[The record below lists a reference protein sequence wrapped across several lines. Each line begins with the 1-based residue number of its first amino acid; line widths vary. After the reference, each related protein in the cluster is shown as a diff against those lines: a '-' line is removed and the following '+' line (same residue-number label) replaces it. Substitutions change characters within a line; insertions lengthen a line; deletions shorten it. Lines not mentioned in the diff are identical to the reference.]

1 MADLQVSI
9 ALLLENQ
16 DEIRRA
22 LEAEGGKAGE
32 AFRNRL
38 TPAAKKAFD
47 EITSAAEK
55 AAKDVGVRFN
65 STKLQFETAKG
76 EIIPSSVL
84 DKISQGGSKIA
95 AAFKEARNGVDVFKS
110 AVVSGAGEAASS
122 LNILEAAV
130 TGVAQSLTSR
140 LTDAA
145 MSGIGALK
153 NMVGG
158 FMELDTELRSA
169 AAAAGEEGGY
179 ERLGAVVERVGID
192 AAGTS
197 KQVAELATS
206 LVKAGFSVGEV
217 ETALPGVVRGAEATG
232 TAFERFGEIAGSTL
246 RQFGLEA
253 SEIGRVG
260 DVITQTVNGTNAT
273 VEGFAYAMNEAAPV
287 AKALGISLE
296 DTAAAVGIL
305 ANAGLQGSVA
315 GTGLK
320 TMMLKMQQAAG
331 GATPEVLGL
340 AQGQERLAKIM
351 KMMGG
356 DVLDATGKLKPLDQV
371 FLKIKSTMDTLS
383 QGDRAAL
390 ATALFGEDG
399 GPKFLAIINQGTTA
413 IEGVFGKVRD
423 SAGAVDEARD
433 ATNGFQRQL
442 TTLTGTMDSLAIGVG
457 KVAADGLTPLL
468 SVANTVIGAL
478 AGLPE
483 PIKEGAGAL
492 VIMGTAAVTAGVGL
506 AGLNAAVGMLG
517 GWTALA
523 GSIGTVVAL
532 LSGPIAATVGTVL
545 ALGAAAGVVA
555 SQFGGVDSGMKS
567 LIQSAGALGA
577 FLITLRLIR
586 IAQDAWTA
594 STKGTAGWM
603 TFLTALQGPKGIG
616 QIAIAAGVAGVAFA
630 GLGAVIKE
638 TGQETA
644 ALEQK
649 SKGLKDE
656 VASLDKQIAEGKKL
670 NIDTSALENIR
681 TEKLA
686 ELKQVEKPLEIKL
699 NTEQAEAKVK
709 SLKEQLDKLDKGDSK
724 APVLKAQLEAA
735 EKMKEIMKA
744 AEQGVGSS
752 AYEKLDDDAK
762 EFIKTQAQIKSEIDS
777 LRSKQIKLDPELN
790 KAEWDGIEQKI
801 AALTQKYSNNKIKF
815 GAQVD
820 ANQLA
825 AERARLEAELAKVK
839 APVVRANMS
848 QGYGETDGQFA
859 KRQAEQ
865 KEKEREITQQIY
877 DIIIKQKEA
886 QGAVTQATEEQ
897 VSAADKARKAEAD
910 RVAALEKSLKATE
923 DKLELDKQQIGLAD
937 KLMENDKKRLDS
949 VRELAD
955 AYMDLAEAQDDLVQS
970 EFDVS
975 KAANTG
981 QENKIKEEMDAIK
994 EASKEG
1000 IDAIKDEIKDLDK
1013 VIEKRRDL
1021 KIDTSDLE
1029 AQKESLED
1037 NIDRREKDTE
1047 STLKPKEEEIKAL
1060 KEESKRIEEQAL
1072 AAAIEGAQKRFEM
1085 ERKILELKQM
1095 ADEMEARAAIRSSQR
1110 AALEARIEQSKLE
1123 QKQNDPKTSPE
1134 DKAKIGKQLE
1144 MQRQLVALIDDQV
1157 AADKEALATKKQQ
1170 FEIQK
1175 DALNTQQAVKAN
1187 EFLGKAV
1194 EKYPDSEILPDKLKN
1209 LQDSIP
1215 NMGKSKMT
1223 WDEIAKRANNVIGVI
1238 KNHNKALDGGEKN
1251 VAKLAEAWKKM
1262 PGGKDAKG
1270 GTSKEDQQQR
1280 EKERLQKAMQDPNF
1294 KNTEEGRRI
1303 QAEYQQYA
1311 DKARQQ
1317 ELEKTKEWK
1326 KEMEAAGVV
1335 IFDAPKFNDFKREP
1349 GWSDQ
1354 DWNIRQREMKRGGQK
1369 WYSDSEL
1376 SGIQKLQGALKQ
1388 TGDEFFDTSD
1398 KATYLERSL
1407 KAVGKEAGSSEKA
1420 KYFAQA
1426 MADIVN
1432 GNADEFKLLN
1442 DIRPIDV
1449 ELNPVI
1455 SKPEDWMKEAQLLA
1469 NKQNLQL
1476 GSPFAG
1482 DEAVLDQIAARIAD
1496 ADAKAQGLRGA
1507 IEGTR
1512 DSLGRPLEETPF
1524 NFDHQA
1530 FIDASRA
1537 ALSGLEAD
1545 AAETTLKPRVDGAQA
1560 AQDLQFFRDQQSQDP
1575 LSLDFGVTG
1584 LDQVQTDFANAA
1596 NSIVPFSD
1604 QVSQLGLDL
1613 QDLNSGEGVDLFQG
1627 ASQSLGEA
1635 AYGVQAL
1642 VQGLETA
1649 EQSAADF
1656 DSTLA
1661 DSANADQIQQAYE
1674 ALQPPD
1680 VSKAVTEQGT
1690 LAQGTEGTIETTQD
1704 LANSWVDVATGI
1716 NIAAQALATYKS
1728 QESGGNARFAGGPVL
1743 GGHGYTVNEL
1753 GQESFLSRSGMLSLI
1768 RAPQYGKWVAPSRGL
1783 VIPASMTSQL
1793 QSAGAFSRGGRQV
1806 ATALASPT
1814 QGRGNQVAALGR
1826 LQRSIDRLEKTMGS
1840 YRAPDVHVSV
1850 PGNAGLLHT
1859 LQSIR

>member
-1 MADLQVSI
+1 MADLQVS
-9 ALLLENQ
+9 LGFLLENVA
-16 DEIRRA
+16 DVARELERA
-22 LEAEGGKAGE
+22 GGLAGADFGKGLNEGS
-32 AFRNRL
+32 
-38 TPAAKKAFD
+38 KKAFND
-47 EITSAAEK
+47 LVAAADK
-55 AAKDVGVRFN
+55 AAKEAGLKFN
-65 STKLQFETAKG
+65 RQKLQFETVKG
-76 EIIPSSVL
+76 DLVPPKAL
-84 DKISQGGSKIA
+84 DSIGRIS
-95 AAFKEARNGVDVFKS
+95 KEFENARRTVEVFTT
-110 AVVSGAGEAASS
+110 AVIGQTREAASS

-140 LTDAA
+140 LTDSA
-145 MSGIGALK
+145 MAGIGALK

-169 AAAAGEEGGY
+169 AAAAGEAGGY

-206 LVKAGFSVGEV
+206 LVKAGFSVSEV

-232 TAFERFGEIAGSTL
+232 TAFERFGEITGSTL

-253 SEIGRVG
+253 SEIGRVN
-260 DVITQTVNGTNAT
+260 DVLAQTVNGTNAT

-296 DTAAAVGIL
+296 DTASAVGIL

-356 DVLDATGKLKPLDQV
+356 DVLDAAGKLKPLDQV

-399 GPKFLAIINQGTTA
+399 GPKFLAIVNQGTTA
-413 IEGVFGKVRD
+413 IEGVFSKVRN
-423 SAGAVDEARD
+423 SAGAVDEARE

-468 SVANTVIGAL
+468 GVANTVIGLL
-478 AGLPE
+478 AGLPG
-483 PIKEGAGAL
+483 PVKEGAAAL
-492 VIMGTAAVTAGVGL
+492 AIMATAAVSAGVGL
-506 AGLNAAVGMLG
+506 TGLNAAVGMVG

-523 GSIGTVVAL
+523 GSVRTVIAL
-532 LSGPIAATVGTVL
+532 LSGPFAGTAGIVL
-545 ALGAAAGVVA
+545 AVGAAAGIVA
-555 SQFGGVDSGMKS
+555 SQFGGMDSGLKK
-567 LIQSAGALGA
+567 LTQSAGALGA
-577 FLITLRLIR
+577 FLVTLRLLKV
-586 IAQDAWTA
+586 AQDGWTA
-594 STKGTAGWM
+594 ATKSTATWQA
-603 TFLTALQGPKGIG
+603 FLTALGGPRGLANV
-616 QIAIAAGVAGVAFA
+616 AIAAGVAGVAYA

-644 ALEQK
+644 ELEQK

-656 VASLDKQIAEGKKL
+656 IASLDKQISEGKKL
-670 NIDTSALENIR
+670 KVDTSDLENIR
-681 TEKLA
+681 AERLA
-686 ELKQVEKPLEIKL
+686 ELKQVENPLEIKL

-709 SLKEQLDKLDKGDSK
+709 SLKEQLDKLDKGDSN
-724 APVLKAQLEAA
+724 APVLRAQLEAA

-752 AYEKLDDDAK
+752 AYEKLDADAK
-762 EFIKTQAQIKSEIDS
+762 EFIKTQAQIKGEMDS
-777 LRSKQIKLDPELN
+777 LRAKQITLDPELN
-790 KAEWDGIEQKI
+790 KAEWDRIEQKI
-801 AALTQKYSNNKIKF
+801 VALTQKYSNNKIKF
-815 GAQVD
+815 GAEVD

-877 DIIIKQKEA
+877 AIIIKQKEA

-897 VSAADKARKAEAD
+897 VSAADKAKKAEAD

-923 DKLELDKQQIGLAD
+923 DKLELDKEQIGLAD

-955 AYMDLAEAQDDLVQS
+955 AYMDLAKAQDDLVQS

-975 KAANTG
+975 RAANTG

-1000 IDAIKDEIKDLDK
+1000 IDAIKEEIEDLDK
-1013 VIEKRRDL
+1013 VIKKRRDL

-1029 AQKESLED
+1029 AQKESLQD

-1110 AALEARIEQSKLE
+1110 AALEARIEQNKLE
-1123 QKQNDPKTSPE
+1123 QKLNDPKTSAE
-1134 DKAKIGKQLE
+1134 DKVQIGKQLE

-1175 DALNTQQAVKAN
+1175 DALNAQQAVKAN

-1194 EKYPDSEILPDKLKN
+1194 EKFPDSEILPDKLKN

-1215 NMGKSKMT
+1215 NMDNSKMS
-1223 WDEIAKRANNVIGVI
+1223 WDDIAKKANNVLGII
-1238 KNHNKALDGGEKN
+1238 NNHNKALDNGEKN
-1251 VAKLAEAWKKM
+1251 VAKLAEAWKKL
-1262 PGGKDAKG
+1262 PDGKGQQGGM
-1270 GTSKEDQQQR
+1270 SKQDQQLQ
-1280 EKERLQKAMQDPNF
+1280 EERRLNKAMQDPNF
-1294 KNTEEGRRI
+1294 KNTEEGKRME
-1303 QAEYQQYA
+1303 AEYQQYA
-1311 DKARQQ
+1311 ARAG
-1317 ELEKTKEWK
+1317 KTPFTLN
-1326 KEMEAAGVV
+1326 G
-1335 IFDAPKFNDFKREP
+1335 
-1349 GWSDQ
+1349 
-1354 DWNIRQREMKRGGQK
+1354 
-1369 WYSDSEL
+1369 
-1376 SGIQKLQGALKQ
+1376 KQ
-1388 TGDEFFDTSD
+1388 
-1398 KATYLERSL
+1398 L
-1407 KAVGKEAGSSEKA
+1407 
-1420 KYFAQA
+1420 
-1426 MADIVN
+1426 
-1432 GNADEFKLLN
+1432 
-1442 DIRPIDV
+1442 
-1449 ELNPVI
+1449 
-1455 SKPEDWMKEAQLLA
+1455 
-1469 NKQNLQL
+1469 
-1476 GSPFAG
+1476 
-1482 DEAVLDQIAARIAD
+1482 IAD
-1496 ADAKAQGLRGA
+1496 ANGVFLTVEREYRDMQGRLLGITTNTWSAISEEEARA
-1507 IEGTR
+1507 IESASEAQQR
-1512 DSLGRPLEETPF
+1512 EF
-1524 NFDHQA
+1524 NK
-1530 FIDASRA
+1530 
-1537 ALSGLEAD
+1537 L
-1545 AAETTLKPRVDGAQA
+1545 A
-1560 AQDLQFFRDQQSQDP
+1560 AQDMNLKPTVDTTQAEQDLQGFKQGEASKPLEVPITTAAPDGSGVTQGGQDQAPVIRPQVDTTEADQSMAAFRDQQGQSP
-1575 LSLDFGVTG
+1575 FLVDFDATG
-1584 LDQVQTDFANAA
+1584 LDQIQGDLYNANEAVNAFKASGEGAGYDLAAGFANAA
-1596 NSIVPFSD
+1596 NSIVPFSN
-1604 QVSQLGLDL
+1604 QVDQLGMDL
-1613 QDLNSGEGVDLFQG
+1613 QALNGGGADPFQG
-1627 ASQSLGEA
+1627 SAQSLAEA
-1635 AYGVQAL
+1635 AYGTQAL

-1649 EQSAADF
+1649 NRAAIDF

-1661 DSANADQIQQAYE
+1661 NSANADQIQQAYD

-1680 VSKAVTEQGT
+1680 VSQAVSEQGT
-1690 LAQGTEGTIETTQD
+1690 LAQGTQDTVQTAQD
-1704 LANSWVDVATGI
+1704 LANGWIDVATSI
-1716 NIAAQALATYKS
+1716 DTAAQALAIYKS

-1743 GGHGYTVNEL
+1743 GGTAYTVNEL

-1793 QSAGAFSRGGRQV
+1793 QSAGAFSRGGGGGQV

-1826 LQRSIDRLEKTMGS
+1826 LQRSIDRLEKTLGS
-1840 YRAPDVHVSV
+1840 YRPPDVHVSV

>member
-1 MADLQVSI
+1 VADLQVSI

-22 LEAEGGKAGE
+22 LEAEGGKAGD

-47 EITSAAEK
+47 EISSAAEK

-616 QIAIAAGVAGVAFA
+616 QIAVAAGVAGVAFA

-686 ELKQVEKPLEIKL
+686 ELKQVENPLEIKL

-777 LRSKQIKLDPELN
+777 LRAKQIKLDPELN
-790 KAEWDGIEQKI
+790 KSEWDGIEQKI
-801 AALTQKYSNNKIKF
+801 AALTQKDSNYKIKI

-975 KAANTG
+975 IAVNEG
-981 QENKIKEEMDAIK
+981 QESKIKDEMDAIK
-994 EASKEG
+994 EAGKEG
-1000 IDAIKDEIKDLDK
+1000 IDAIKEEIEDLDK
-1013 VIEKRRDL
+1013 VIKKRRDL
-1021 KIDTSDLE
+1021 NIDTSDLE
-1029 AQKESLED
+1029 AQKESLQN
-1037 NIDRREKDTE
+1037 NIDQREKDTE
-1047 STLKPKEEEIKAL
+1047 STLKPKEEQIKAL

-1095 ADEMEARAAIRSSQR
+1095 ADEIEARAAVRASQR
-1110 AALEARIEQSKLE
+1110 AALEARIEENKLQ
-1123 QKQNDPKTSPE
+1123 QKLNDPKTSAE
-1134 DKAKIGKQLE
+1134 DKAQIGKQLE
-1144 MQRQLVALIDDQV
+1144 MQRQVVALTDDQV
-1157 AADKEALATKKQQ
+1157 AADKEALATKKDQ
-1170 FEIQK
+1170 FAIQK
-1175 DALNTQQAVKAN
+1175 EALAAQQAVKEN
-1187 EFLGKAV
+1187 EFAAQAAK
-1194 EKYPDSEILPDKLKN
+1194 KFPDSEILPDKLKN

-1215 NMGKSKMT
+1215 NMDKSKMS
-1223 WDEIAKRANNVIGVI
+1223 WDDIAKKANNVLGVI
-1238 KNHNKALDGGEKN
+1238 NNHNKALDGGEKS
-1251 VAKLAEAWKKM
+1251 VAKLADAWKKL
-1262 PGGKDAKG
+1262 PDGKGQQGGM
-1270 GTSKEDQQQR
+1270 SKEDQQQR

-1294 KNTEEGRRI
+1294 NNTEEGKRI
-1303 QAEYQQYA
+1303 EAEYQQYA
-1311 DKARQQ
+1311 GKARKIPLTLDGKQLVADANGVFLTVEREYRDMQGRLLGITTNTWRAISEEEAQAIESASEAQQ
-1317 ELEKTKEWK
+1317 REFNKLAEQDVSPKSAQGAADDLGVF
-1326 KEMEAAGVV
+1326 EAAAKQAGVSV
-1335 IFDAPKFNDFKREP
+1335 EDL
-1349 GWSDQ
+1349 G
-1354 DWNIRQREMKRGGQK
+1354 
-1369 WYSDSEL
+1369 
-1376 SGIQKLQGALKQ
+1376 KQ
-1388 TGDEFFDTSD
+1388 
-1398 KATYLERSL
+1398 LED
-1407 KAVGKEAGSSEKA
+1407 VG
-1420 KYFAQA
+1420 F
-1426 MADIVN
+1426 
-1432 GNADEFKLLN
+1432 
-1442 DIRPIDV
+1442 V
-1449 ELNPVI
+1449 ELNAGALDVNQQSIESLQKMREELFGP
-1455 SKPEDWMKEAQLLA
+1455 EAQKRLFTPEGM
-1469 NKQNLQL
+1469 K
-1476 GSPFAG
+1476 
-1482 DEAVLDQIAARIAD
+1482 
-1496 ADAKAQGLRGA
+1496 GLP
-1507 IEGTR
+1507 
-1512 DSLGRPLEETPF
+1512 DFS
-1524 NFDHQA
+1524 
-1530 FIDASRA
+1530 
-1537 ALSGLEAD
+1537 
-1545 AAETTLKPRVDGAQA
+1545 LKPTVDTTQA
-1560 AQDLQFFRDQQSQDP
+1560 EQDLQGFKQGEASKPLEVPITTTAPEGSGVTQGGQDQAPVIRPQVDTTEADQSMAAFRDQQGQSP
-1575 LSLDFGVTG
+1575 FLVDFDATG
-1584 LDQVQTDFANAA
+1584 LDQIQGDLYNANEAVNAFKANGEGAGYDLANGFTDAA
-1596 NSIVPFSD
+1596 NSIVPFSAG
-1604 QVSQLGLDL
+1604 VNQLGLDL
-1613 QDLNSGEGVDLFQG
+1613 QALDSGEGVDPFQG
-1627 ASQSLGEA
+1627 AGQSLSEA
-1635 AYGVQAL
+1635 AYGAQAL

-1649 EQSAADF
+1649 KQSAAEF

-1661 DSANADQIQQAYE
+1661 DSTNADQIQQAYD

-1680 VSKAVTEQGT
+1680 VSQAVTEQGT

-1768 RAPQYGKWVAPSRGL
+1768 RAPQYGKWIAPSRGL
-1783 VIPASMTSQL
+1783 VIPASMTSKL
-1793 QSAGAFSRGGRQV
+1793 DAAGAFDRGGRGPSRV
-1806 ATALASPT
+1806 TAAFAGPSPG
-1814 QGRGNQVAALGR
+1814 QGNQVAALGR
-1826 LQRSIDRLEKTMGS
+1826 LQRSIDRLEKTLGS
-1840 YRAPDVHVSV
+1840 YRPPDVHVSV

>member
-1 MADLQVSI
+1 
-9 ALLLENQ
+9 
-16 DEIRRA
+16 
-22 LEAEGGKAGE
+22 
-32 AFRNRL
+32 
-38 TPAAKKAFD
+38 
-47 EITSAAEK
+47 
-55 AAKDVGVRFN
+55 
-65 STKLQFETAKG
+65 
-76 EIIPSSVL
+76 
-84 DKISQGGSKIA
+84 
-95 AAFKEARNGVDVFKS
+95 
-110 AVVSGAGEAASS
+110 
-122 LNILEAAV
+122 
-130 TGVAQSLTSR
+130 
-140 LTDAA
+140 
-145 MSGIGALK
+145 
-153 NMVGG
+153 
-158 FMELDTELRSA
+158 MELDTELRSA

-179 ERLGAVVERVGID
+179 ERLGAVVEKVGID

-356 DVLDATGKLKPLDQV
+356 DVLDASGKLKPLDQV
-371 FLKIKSTMDTLS
+371 LLKIKGTMDTLS

-413 IEGVFGKVRD
+413 IGGVFGKVRD
-423 SAGAVDEARD
+423 SKGAVDEARA

-492 VIMGTAAVTAGVGL
+492 VIMGTAAVSAGVGL

-577 FLITLRLIR
+577 FLITLRLIKTW
-586 IAQDAWTA
+586 QDAWTA
-594 STKGTAGWM
+594 STKGTAAWM
-603 TFLTALQGPKGIG
+603 TFLTALQGPRGIG
-616 QIAIAAGVAGVAFA
+616 QIAVAAGVAGVAFA
-630 GLGAVIKE
+630 GLGAFIKE

-644 ALEQK
+644 ELEQK
-649 SKGLKDE
+649 SKGLKSE

-670 NIDTSALENIR
+670 NIDTSDLENIR

-686 ELKQVEKPLEIKL
+686 ELKQVEKPLEVKL

-724 APVLKAQLEAA
+724 APALKAQLEAA
-735 EKMKEIMKA
+735 QKMKEIMEA

-762 EFIKTQAQIKSEIDS
+762 EFLRTQAQIKSEIDS
-777 LRSKQIKLDPELN
+777 LRAKQINLDPELN

-801 AALTQKYSNNKIKF
+801 AALTQKYSNNKIKI

-825 AERARLEAELAKVK
+825 VERARLEAELAKVK
-839 APVVRANMS
+839 APVVRASMS

-897 VSAADKARKAEAD
+897 VSAADKAKKAEAD

-955 AYMDLAEAQDDLVQS
+955 AYMDLANAQDDLVQS

-1000 IDAIKDEIKDLDK
+1000 IDAIREEIEGLDK

-1029 AQKESLED
+1029 AQKENLQD
-1037 NIDRREKDTE
+1037 DIDRREKDTE

-1123 QKQNDPKTSPE
+1123 QKLNDPKTSPE
-1134 DKAKIGKQLE
+1134 DKAQIGKQLE
-1144 MQRQLVALIDDQV
+1144 MQRQLVALVDDQV

-1175 DALNTQQAVKAN
+1175 DALNTQQQVKAN
-1187 EFLGKAV
+1187 EFLSKAV

-1209 LQDSIP
+1209 LQNSIP
-1215 NMGKSKMT
+1215 DMGKSKIT
-1223 WDEIAKRANNVIGVI
+1223 WDEIAKRANNVLGIVN
-1238 KNHNKALDGGEKN
+1238 NHNKALDGGEKS
-1251 VAKLAEAWKKM
+1251 VAKLAEAWKKL
-1262 PGGKDAKG
+1262 PDGKGKQGGG
-1270 GTSKEDQQQR
+1270 GMSKEDQQLQ
-1280 EKERLQKAMQDPNF
+1280 EKRRLQKAMQDPNF
-1294 KNTEEGRRI
+1294 NNTEEGKRM

-1311 DKARQQ
+1311 EKARQQ
-1317 ELEKTKEWK
+1317 ELEKTKKWK
-1326 KEMEAAGVV
+1326 KDMEAAGYVELKV
-1335 IFDAPKFNDFKREP
+1335 ESTPQGVSDAKGKAAVD
-1349 GWSDQ
+1349 GWRSSAEAATD
-1354 DWNIRQREMKRGGQK
+1354 
-1369 WYSDSEL
+1369 EL
-1376 SGIQKLQGALKQ
+1376 GVFEAAAKQ
-1388 TGDEFFDTSD
+1388 AGVSVEDLG
-1398 KATYLERSL
+1398 KHLED
-1407 KAVGKEAGSSEKA
+1407 VG
-1420 KYFAQA
+1420 F
-1426 MADIVN
+1426 
-1432 GNADEFKLLN
+1432 
-1442 DIRPIDV
+1442 V
-1449 ELNPVI
+1449 ELN
-1455 SKPEDWMKEAQLLA
+1455 
-1469 NKQNLQL
+1469 
-1476 GSPFAG
+1476 AG
-1482 DEAVLDQIAARIAD
+1482 A
-1496 ADAKAQGLRGA
+1496 
-1507 IEGTR
+1507 
-1512 DSLGRPLEETPF
+1512 LE
-1524 NFDHQA
+1524 
-1530 FIDASRA
+1530 
-1537 ALSGLEAD
+1537 
-1545 AAETTLKPRVDGAQA
+1545 V
-1560 AQDLQFFRDQQSQDP
+1560 DQQSIE
-1575 LSLDFGVTG
+1575 SLQKAREELFGPEAQKRLFTPEGMKG
-1584 LDQVQTDFANAA
+1584 L
-1596 NSIVPFSD
+1596 P
-1604 QVSQLGLDL
+1604 
-1613 QDLNSGEGVDLFQG
+1613 
-1627 ASQSLGEA
+1627 
-1635 AYGVQAL
+1635 
-1642 VQGLETA
+1642 
-1649 EQSAADF
+1649 
-1656 DSTLA
+1656 
-1661 DSANADQIQQAYE
+1661 
-1674 ALQPPD
+1674 
-1680 VSKAVTEQGT
+1680 
-1690 LAQGTEGTIETTQD
+1690 
-1704 LANSWVDVATGI
+1704 
-1716 NIAAQALATYKS
+1716 
-1728 QESGGNARFAGGPVL
+1728 
-1743 GGHGYTVNEL
+1743 
-1753 GQESFLSRSGMLSLI
+1753 
-1768 RAPQYGKWVAPSRGL
+1768 
-1783 VIPASMTSQL
+1783 
-1793 QSAGAFSRGGRQV
+1793 
-1806 ATALASPT
+1806 
-1814 QGRGNQVAALGR
+1814 
-1826 LQRSIDRLEKTMGS
+1826 
-1840 YRAPDVHVSV
+1840 
-1850 PGNAGLLHT
+1850 
-1859 LQSIR
+1859 